1 MTLTDLLA
9 KDEAGT
15 PVPSLRD
22 YVSKFRT
29 FHSRTSPRA
38 AGIGTFSATL
48 GMADTNGGHKQ
59 RKPKCFCGEYHLFI
73 ECKYCNPKLR
83 EDGWQGDKDI
93 FEAKERAKKHPK
105 LKDYILRAEKGQGP
119 SKKRPE
125 MTSSKNVIYAGG
137 QVVQIAEW
145 GTVVLNVRTPSGKAP
160 IKLTHVALV
169 EGFFAN
175 VLGLSRCRPL
185 GIHFDSG
192 RDLLYQNNPSNVVA
206 MLEYSNG
213 HWLIDAEENDRPEL
227 STLLTFAAR
236 FQPQRTSQKL
246 RLAIV
251 ATANEAHQ
259 LWGHASKQAIDH
271 LPESVTGFELVG
283 DNKAPK

>member
-1 MTLTDLLA
+1 MNRWVLDPGSNAHVCNTRQFGWSFVRKA
-9 KDEAGT
+9 K
-15 PVPSLRD
+15 P
-22 YVSKFRT
+22 
-29 FHSRTSPRA
+29 
-38 AGIGTFSATL
+38 
-48 GMADTNGGHKQ
+48 
-59 RKPKCFCGEYHLFI
+59 GE
-73 ECKYCNPKLR
+73 
-83 EDGWQGDKDI
+83 
-93 FEAKERAKKHPK
+93 
-105 LKDYILRAEKGQGP
+105 
-119 SKKRPE
+119 
-125 MTSSKNVIYAGG
+125 VIYAGG

-227 STLLTFAAR
+227 
-236 FQPQRTSQKL
+236 
-246 RLAIV
+246 
-251 ATANEAHQ
+251 
-259 LWGHASKQAIDH
+259 
-271 LPESVTGFELVG
+271 
-283 DNKAPK
+283 

>member
-1 MTLTDLLA
+1 EGVTLRSQLTHEQRLDYQDLLDAWEYDQKTYLHRQKALNELTSEIAQTTARSNLYLLEGKSTAYERLKALKEHLSPNTARRSRELVVKYRDLQATRRGRAVEGWLDDWIKITDQMRTLNLPDVNGSRSQEDFLIAVKPLDDAWATMTLTDLLA

-125 MTSSKNVIYAGG
+125 MTSSKN
-137 QVVQIAEW
+137 
-145 GTVVLNVRTPSGKAP
+145 
-160 IKLTHVALV
+160 
-169 EGFFAN
+169 
-175 VLGLSRCRPL
+175 
-185 GIHFDSG
+185 
-192 RDLLYQNNPSNVVA
+192 
-206 MLEYSNG
+206 
-213 HWLIDAEENDRPEL
+213 
-227 STLLTFAAR
+227 
-236 FQPQRTSQKL
+236 
-246 RLAIV
+246 
-251 ATANEAHQ
+251 
-259 LWGHASKQAIDH
+259 
-271 LPESVTGFELVG
+271 
-283 DNKAPK
+283 